1 MTAMMLSGAGLPEV
15 VSPSPRSVDT
25 ASMSVGF
32 RLTGSAVFGRPVA
45 NSLGTDML

>member
-1 MTAMMLSGAGLPEV
+1 MTAIMSAGAGLAEA
-15 VSPSPRSVDT
+15 VSPSPGWLDT

-32 RLTGSAVFGRPVA
+32 RPTGSAVFGRPVA